1 MSDKDV
7 ELKISADSA
16 QAEAAFSRVGA
27 AGKKA
32 AYELGESFEKI
43 QSKMEKVN
51 RLFEKMAGLLAI
63 GFAGEKIVESARHFA
78 EYADEIEKSGQK
90 SGIAADK
97 LQGLQF
103 AAKMSDISAKDL
115 DNSLKKLAKAMEGA
129 GAAGNKGA
137 EAFAALGIK
146 ASDLKNMKTEDVL
159 AKVADAF
166 ANSKDGAGKAAIA
179 MELFGKSGTDMI
191 PFLNK
196 GSASINELVAQAKKL
211 GLVLSNE
218 VLESADQ
225 LDDQFKLMDAQ
236 MAGLQRRTSSA
247 LIPAFLQITNTFSQS
262 AQEGGALAGAFDRVG
277 DVLLVLTSAASYA
290 MQAMYAIGIT
300 IGATAAA
307 VVAAVHGDFT
317 AAKQIM
323 DMGDKDIEASTKKFE
338 AFRATLEK
346 PVNLPPKEKKSSEEG
361 AGKGE
366 LHLGGGAAKSQVTEW
381 KAELEARKE
390 VEGQFFKSSLTDDE
404 AFWNAKLQHV
414 RKGSKDEIGVR
425 HELFAIHKQLAVQKF
440 TADQDSLKAEIAAA
454 HAGGAE
460 RITLATEAARRVGE
474 TYGWESAEYMI
485 AIKDIKKAAEEFDKE
500 QQKLETMKIERAR
513 DHNISLIGMERD
525 QLSLRKSLDQIS
537 DQEEIAQLKS
547 LREREYQIE
556 VQAQQDKIAVMKEE
570 GPARQQQLDELLK
583 MKDKHDT
590 DMAKLDIQ
598 SVQVVKKNWTDM
610 LSSVNSALEKS
621 ITGMIMGT
629 QTLQKAM
636 ANIGQSI
643 LAEFVKMGVKK
654 LTVVMANNAAEL
666 FSAKAKDTAV
676 STSAAGGTAT
686 TISSKATEA
695 TAVVSGN
702 AAEAA
707 SGAAASVAT
716 IPWVGPVMA
725 VAAFAAIMA
734 LVLGAKGMIKSSAG
748 GEWQVPSDRLNFV
761 HKDETILPAH
771 IAGPLR
777 DMVSGGGGMG
787 GGGTNITIHA
797 MDSRDVERALKS
809 GGALHKALTGLNR
822 NFVTV
827 R

>member
-1 MSDKDV
+1 MSDKDA
-7 ELKISADSA
+7 EIKISADSA
-16 QAEAAFSRVGA
+16 QAEAAFSRVGL

-32 AYELGESFEKI
+32 AYELSESFEKI
-43 QSKMEKVN
+43 HSKMERVN
-51 RLFEKMAGLLAI
+51 KQFEKMAGLFAL
-63 GFAGEKIVESARHFA
+63 GFAAEKIVEGARHFA

-103 AAKMSDISAKDL
+103 AAKMSDVSAKDL

-137 EAFAALGIK
+137 EAFAAVGIK
-146 ASDLKNMKTEDVL
+146 ASDLKHMKTEDVL

-179 MELFGKSGTDMI
+179 MELFGKSGIDMI

-196 GSASINELVAQAKKL
+196 GSGSIKELVAQAKKM
-211 GLVLSNE
+211 GLVLSGE
-218 VLESADQ
+218 ALESAAK

-247 LIPAFLQITNTFSQS
+247 LVPAFLQITNTFSQS
-262 AQEGGALAGAFDRVG
+262 TQEGGALAGAFDRVG
-277 DVLLVLTSAASYA
+277 EVLLVLTSAASYA
-290 MQAMYAIGIT
+290 TQSMYAIGIT
-300 IGATAAA
+300 IGATTAA

-323 DMGDKDIEASTKKFE
+323 DMVDKDIEASTKKFE

-346 PVNLPPKEKKSSEEG
+346 PVNTPGAAKKEASGGEKN
-361 AGKGE
+361 E
-366 LHLGGGAAKSQVTEW
+366 LHLDGGGKPKSQVSEW

-390 VEGQFFKSSLTDDE
+390 VEGNFFKNSADEEE
-404 AFWNAKLQHV
+404 AFWNTRLQQV
-414 RKGSKDEIGVR
+414 RKGSKDEIAVR
-425 HELFAIHKQLAVQKF
+425 HELFAIHKQQAVQKF
-440 TADQDSLKAEIAAA
+440 AVDQDTLKAEIAAA

-460 RITLATEAARRVGE
+460 RIALATEAARRVGE
-474 TYGWESAEYMI
+474 TYGWESTEYVA

-500 QQKLETMKIERAR
+500 QKKLEGMKIDRAR
-513 DHNISLIGMERD
+513 EHNVALIDMERD
-525 QLSLRKSLDQIS
+525 QLSLRKSLGQVS

-556 VQAQQDKIAVMKEE
+556 VLAQQDKIAVMKEE

-583 MKDKHDT
+583 MKDRHAA

-598 SVQVVKKNWTDM
+598 SAQIVKKNWTDM
-610 LSSVNSALEKS
+610 LSSVNNALEQS
-621 ITGMIMGT
+621 INGMIMGT

-636 ANIGQSI
+636 ANIGQAI

-654 LTVVMANNAAEL
+654 LTVTMANNAAEL
-666 FSAKAKDTAV
+666 FSAKAKDSAV
-676 STSAAGGTAT
+676 SASAAGGTLT

-695 TAVVSGN
+695 TAVVTGN

-707 SGAAASVAT
+707 SGAAASVST

-777 DMVSGGGGMG
+777 DMVSGGGSMG
-787 GGGTNITIHA
+787 GGLPPITIHA

-822 NFVTV
+822 NFATI